1 MAKPAGA
8 LTDAALSIGRLACTA
23 GAVSVRLY
31 VEYDVVRVGRIRH
44 PVNALELIET
54 EGISDPPRHHWVGA
68 GGVTA
73 DADATHF
80 DAAPVKR
87 KTAAEYVHAADALA
101 NHGIGWRA
109 ERRAAGRARVEVSLA
124 DAGGTGRRRVVINS
138 RAVTGVSV
146 GAK

>member
-1 MAKPAGA
+1 MAKAAGT
-8 LTDAALSIGRLACTA
+8 LTDAPLPVGSLARAA

-31 VEYDVVRVGRIRH
+31 VEYDVVRVGGIRH
-44 PVNALELIET
+44 PFNALEFIEP
-54 EGISDPPRHHWVGA
+54 EGIPDPPRNHVVGA

-124 DAGGTGRRRVVINS
+124 NAGG
-138 RAVTGVSV
+138 
-146 GAK
+146 